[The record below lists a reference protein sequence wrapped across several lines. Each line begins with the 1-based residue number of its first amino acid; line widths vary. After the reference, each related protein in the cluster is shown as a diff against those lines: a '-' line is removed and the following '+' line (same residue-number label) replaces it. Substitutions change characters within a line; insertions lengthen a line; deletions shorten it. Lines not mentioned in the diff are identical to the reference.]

1 MADRRDPNDL
11 RSGATPA
18 LAAGS
23 SWMALLAAT
32 TLGVDGSTVR
42 ALVRTEAPE
51 IDEQAVYTLVV
62 QSYDGSMLHGA
73 RPVGSVQRIVTGA
86 ELRRGLEVSLV
97 ELRSVAAPTKSES
110 KKTSGKKEAS
120 QAQVVAWIADGHA
133 ELEFDARGAR
143 PAPDS
148 VFGTTRKTA
157 GAGTVQ
163 ISLSRKLAA

>member
-1 MADRRDPNDL
+1 MANRRDPHDF
-11 RSGATPA
+11 RPSATPA

-73 RPVGSVQRIVTGA
+73 RPVGSAQRIVTGA

-97 ELRSVAAPTKSES
+97 ELRAVAAPAKSET
-110 KKTSGKKEAS
+110 KKTSRKKEVS
-120 QAQVVAWIADGHA
+120 HAQVVAWIADGHA

-143 PAPDS
+143 PAPGS
-148 VFGTTRKTA
+148 VFGTTPK

>member
-1 MADRRDPNDL
+1 MADRRNPNDL
-11 RSGATPA
+11 RSSATPA

-97 ELRSVAAPTKSES
+97 ELRAVPAAATGVAKKSS
-110 KKTSGKKEAS
+110 RKKETS
-120 QAQVVAWIADGHA
+120 HAQVVAWIADGHA
-133 ELEFDARGAR
+133 ELEYDARGAR
-143 PAPDS
+143 PTAGS
-148 VFGTTRKTA
+148 VFAVLVPR
-157 GAGTVQ
+157 
-163 ISLSRKLAA
+163 R